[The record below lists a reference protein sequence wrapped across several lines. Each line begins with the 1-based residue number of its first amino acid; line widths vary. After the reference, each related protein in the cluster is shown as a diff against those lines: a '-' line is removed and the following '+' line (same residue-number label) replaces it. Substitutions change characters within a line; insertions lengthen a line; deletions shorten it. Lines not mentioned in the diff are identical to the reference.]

1 MDSMARLARIGPNE
15 CGALRK
21 LSYWSEENRKK
32 LIELIDQYERYQTQD
47 VKPRGHQ
54 GQLARGERLTIP
66 NVLLKSLARVS
77 EVFFSNNCENVLNGK
92 YSLKCLVEEFD
103 KSKEVEKVVHCLCV
117 IAKYTKYEDLVMS
130 HPGKFGYTILKQFL
144 GAEVSVN
151 GLKNSEAE
159 RLESYFC
166 SVFYGETANKEKIEC
181 LEYKSLGDVLKG
193 GPYLAYLSRDLLIYI
208 MKLETNLE
216 MCKDLVSNRVLLA
229 SPSNCT
235 IIIFPSE
242 TIHFTILSYIRNLV
256 SDSNPMVVKP
266 ILFNTKP
273 MKKNDIRENVIF
285 GVIFGNFTVHH
296 PPLDVYHQSQD
307 ELLNIVEKLL
317 PVDSPVSLICDEGV
331 PPVKI
336 HKDCVSRSITYI
348 GFKKDLAEFRLKE
361 DIPVEMDTSDW
372 SELSESQFDGA
383 FLKVTSTPS
392 KI

>member
-1 MDSMARLARIGPNE
+1 
-15 CGALRK
+15 
-21 LSYWSEENRKK
+21 
-32 LIELIDQYERYQTQD
+32 
-47 VKPRGHQ
+47 
-54 GQLARGERLTIP
+54 
-66 NVLLKSLARVS
+66 
-77 EVFFSNNCENVLNGK
+77 
-92 YSLKCLVEEFD
+92 
-103 KSKEVEKVVHCLCV
+103 
-117 IAKYTKYEDLVMS
+117 
-130 HPGKFGYTILKQFL
+130 
-144 GAEVSVN
+144 
-151 GLKNSEAE
+151 
-159 RLESYFC
+159 
-166 SVFYGETANKEKIEC
+166 
-181 LEYKSLGDVLKG
+181 
-193 GPYLAYLSRDLLIYI
+193 
-208 MKLETNLE
+208 
-216 MCKDLVSNRVLLA
+216 
-229 SPSNCT
+229 
-235 IIIFPSE
+235 
-242 TIHFTILSYIRNLV
+242 
-256 SDSNPMVVKP
+256 MVVKP